1 MGVRLWIRL
10 SVITLV
16 LLSLSAGTVLADQS
30 RPGRLVTLDNKE
42 IVFDSIKN
50 RDMVK
55 GWWNGSA
62 ISVPLDTVSEM
73 TFFEAPKV
81 DYSIIGNNIKTGI
94 VGLTRR
100 ADGKK
105 FVLNDAFL
113 PSDCNCS
120 YLTYTYR
127 NPFTGEVLQA
137 NAAIDG
143 LQKIIFEDG
152 VR

>member
-1 MGVRLWIRL
+1 MGVRLWMRL
-10 SVITLV
+10 IAIA
-16 LLSLSAGTVLADQS
+16 LLMLPFSAGAVLAEQS

-42 IVFDSIKN
+42 IVFEGIKS
-50 RDMVK
+50 RDVVK

-62 ISVPLDTVSEM
+62 ITVPLETVSEV
-73 TFFEAPKV
+73 TLFDAPKV
-81 DYSIIGNNIKTGI
+81 DYSIIGNNIKTGVI
-94 VGLTRR
+94 GLTRR
-100 ADGKK
+100 SDGKK

-120 YLTYTYR
+120 YLTYTYQ
-127 NPFTGEVLQA
+127 NPFTGEAMQA
-137 NAAIDG
+137 NAALDG

>member
-1 MGVRLWIRL
+1 MGVRMCMRL
-10 SVITLV
+10 IAIP
-16 LLSLSAGTVLADQS
+16 LLAILLQVGIASADQN

-42 IVFDSIKN
+42 IVFDSIKE
-50 RDMVK
+50 RDQVK

-62 ISVPLDTVSEM
+62 IAVPLDTVTEI

-81 DYSIIGNNIKTGI
+81 DYSIIGSDIKTG
-94 VGLTRR
+94 VLGLTRR

-105 FVLNDAFL
+105 FVLADAFL

-120 YLTYTYR
+120 YITYTYK
-127 NPFTGEVLQA
+127 NPFTGETLQA